1 MFMEDK
7 AKRLYEAAIQ
17 KLKEAN
23 DELCR
28 PAEDV
33 VSFMVCQ
40 NSHIAI
46 EHYLKGFLAENGIE
60 SVTTSSVDELYE
72 QCKALNRN
80 FERVNLSGFECEAH
94 HLDSRFCNGVSNVS
108 RCFDIAD
115 SLDKF
120 LREEKIIS

>member
-1 MFMEDK
+1 MEDT
-7 AKRLYEAAIQ
+7 AKRLYETAIQ

-33 VSFMVCQ
+33 VTFMVCQ

-46 EHYLKGFLAENGIE
+46 ENYLKGFLLENDMEPALI
-60 SVTTSSVDELYE
+60 SSVDALYE
-72 QCKALNRN
+72 QCKSLNRN
-80 FERVNLSGFECEAH
+80 FEKVNLSGFECEAH
-94 HLDSRFCNGVSNVS
+94 QLDSRFCSGVTNVS